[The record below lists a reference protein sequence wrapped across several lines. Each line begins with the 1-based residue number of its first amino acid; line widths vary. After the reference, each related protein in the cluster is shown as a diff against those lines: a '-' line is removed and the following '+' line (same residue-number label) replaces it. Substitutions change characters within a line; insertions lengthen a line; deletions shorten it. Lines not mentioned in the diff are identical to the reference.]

1 MSWSLITNQWRLK
14 LLAFGLAVLMLGA
27 VAFSQ
32 NPPTS
37 DHRTIALNYTTPP
50 NIVLINPPS
59 KIDVTITGLADG
71 IKQVNSN
78 NLIAS
83 VDASRALPGNAV
95 KLNVLATTTGS
106 ISGVTVI
113 QPPPIAVTVDT
124 YQAKQIPLTVNAP
137 TAAGWNVSKA
147 AALCPT
153 NACTSVT
160 FSGPV
165 TWETN
170 LTATVTFPSVIG
182 QDTSG
187 CTALACTKEALNQP
201 VQLKNASGA
210 LDLSA
215 VRTVPVSTL
224 DITAVNLHVE
234 AAAGVTSS
242 TVPLV
247 VAAPAPSA
255 LPPQGYSITGVTVT
269 PATVIVTGDPAALGR
284 IQRITLPPEDLS
296 NSTSTVTFQVQ
307 IPYPNRTSGSVSV
320 ATVTYSISRNTL
332 VSPSP

>member
-1 MSWSLITNQWRLK
+1 MNWGLITNEWRLK
-14 LLAFGLAVLMLGA
+14 LLAVGLAILMLGA

-37 DHRTIALNYTTPP
+37 DHRTIPLNYTTPP

-83 VDASRALPGNAV
+83 VDASRALPGDAV

-137 TAAGWNVSKA
+137 TAAGWNVTKA
-147 AALCPT
+147 VALCPT
-153 NACTSVT
+153 TPCTSVT

-165 TWETN
+165 NWETN
-170 LTATVTFPSVIG
+170 LTATATFPSVIG

-201 VQLKNASGA
+201 VLLRNSSGTV
-210 LDLSA
+210 DLSA

-224 DITAVNLHVE
+224 DISAVNLHVE

-247 VAAPAPSA
+247 VAAPSAP
-255 LPPQGYSITGVTVT
+255 PPQGYSITGVTVSPVT
-269 PATVIVTGDPAALGR
+269 IVVTGDPAVLGH
-284 IQRITLPPEDLS
+284 IQRITLPPQDLS
-296 NSTSTVTFQVQ
+296 NSTSTATFAVQ

-320 ATVTYSISRNTL
+320 ATVTYSISRNPQ